1 MRLPVSLALA
11 LVLSITP
18 SFAANVTVTIRN
30 MAFSPASVSV
40 GTGDSVVFVNRDT
53 VPHTA
58 TARNGAFNTGEIEPG
73 RRVSVKIAKTGSL
86 AYFCQIHPSMRGTI
100 KAK

>member
-1 MRLPVSLALA
+1 MRLLIPLTFA

-18 SFAANVTVTIRN
+18 SYAASFTVTIQN

-40 GTGDSVVFVNRDT
+40 GKGDTVVFVNRDS
-53 VPHTA
+53 VAHTA
-58 TARNGAFNTGEIEPG
+58 TARSGAFNTGEIAPG
-73 RRVSVKIAKTGSL
+73 RRVSVKIAKSGNI
-86 AYFCQIHPSMRGTI
+86 AYFCQIHPSMRGAV